1 MAKRIIKKKPRQKKP
16 SKIIP
21 YAPLNKSNLFSYAPL
36 LYGAFGGMLG
46 NRLSNGG
53 VFDNDKKPKVDDYE
67 LVEKKNKG
75 RELTYRGYTITQT
88 NKECSFEIA
97 YDTLDD
103 TVIAIDDLI
112 KSDYIIEGKKK

>member
-1 MAKRIIKKKPRQKKP
+1 MAKRTLKRRRKREKTP
-16 SKIIP
+16 SKLIP
-21 YAPLNKSNLFSYAPL
+21 YAPLLSGLA
-36 LYGAFGGMLG
+36 GGMLG
-46 NRLSNGG
+46 NSFSTQSIFGN
-53 VFDNDKKPKVDDYE
+53 NKKPKVDDYE

-103 TVIAIDDLI
+103 TVIAIDHLI
-112 KSDYIIEGKKK
+112 KSGEIMEGKKK

>member
-1 MAKRIIKKKPRQKKP
+1 MAKRTLKRRKRVCQASKKKRDKTP
-16 SKIIP
+16 SKLIP
-21 YAPLNKSNLFSYAPL
+21 YAPLLS
-36 LYGAFGGMLG
+36 GVVGGMLG

-53 VFDNDKKPKVDDYE
+53 IFDNDKKPKVDDYE
-67 LVEKKNKG
+67 LVEKKNKD

-103 TVIAIDDLI
+103 TVIAIDHLI
-112 KSDYIIEGKKK
+112 KSGEIMEGKKK